1 MSDSH
6 DEDLIDDADE
16 REQMTAAI
24 VAGLFGEA
32 DLKTL
37 LSKAPYEDPEAL
49 FTDLHTSAVDIFLKL
64 GEEDRTELIGDLFA
78 ELNWNYIVNLLL
90 NDASDAGLYKE
101 GETQL
106 LKERES

>member
-6 DEDLIDDADE
+6 DDDLIDDADE

-32 DLKTL
+32 DLKAL

-49 FTDLHTSAVDIFLKL
+49 FTDLHNSAVEIFLKL
-64 GEEDRTELIGDLFA
+64 GEEDRNELIGDLFA

-90 NDASDAGLYKE
+90 NDASDAGIYKE